1 MNLLLFILALV
12 GWSVAIIACIAFSIV
27 SVALVS
33 TQSEMFE
40 DLDADFEKFLRDQ
53 KGSE

>member
-1 MNLLLFILALV
+1 MNILLFILALV
-12 GWSVAIIACIAFSIV
+12 GWSAAIICAVAFSIV

-53 KGSE
+53 KGTE